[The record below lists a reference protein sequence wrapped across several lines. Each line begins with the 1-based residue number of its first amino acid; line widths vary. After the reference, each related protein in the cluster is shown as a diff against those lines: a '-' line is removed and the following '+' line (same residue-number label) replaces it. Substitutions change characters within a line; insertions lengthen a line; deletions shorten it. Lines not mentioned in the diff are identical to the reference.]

1 MHTTMAGIC
10 ALRKLRKAWQE
21 DAGDAFPKAVLT
33 ELLVLYD
40 VCKGLELNIFQI
52 EDVLGRTGRQG
63 IKDYLD
69 STVTPTEGLTSIELR
84 AE

>member
-21 DAGDAFPKAVLT
+21 DAGDVFPEAVLT
-33 ELLVLYD
+33 QLLVLYD

-52 EDVLGRTGRQG
+52 EDVLGRAGWQG
-63 IKDYLD
+63 IRDYLNT
-69 STVTPTEGLTSIELR
+69 TVVPTGDLTSIELR
-84 AE
+84 PE